1 MGRLINIKRAPIEI
15 AQLLYNNKTLMS
27 LITNINI
34 SDPESDHPI
43 DWTTILAQKYISLC
57 PPLEDGTITGERD
70 ISLIILLDRINM
82 NGADSNMIVSG
93 KIYINAEASHIL
105 DSNYNNM
112 LLEIVDEICSTID
125 GVKLTSSGQ
134 IVINSINYIAYSTMR
149 CGYGINF
156 SFTDQDIQK
165 VVEI

>member
-27 LITNINI
+27 LITNTNI
-34 SDPESDHPI
+34 DNSI

-70 ISLIILLDRINM
+70 LSLIILLDRINM

-93 KIYINAEASHIL
+93 KIYINAEASRIL
-105 DSNYNNM
+105 DSNYNN
-112 LLEIVDEICSTID
+112 LLLDIVDEICNTID
-125 GVKLTSSGQ
+125 GVKLTASGQ
-134 IVINSINYIAYSTMR
+134 ISVNSINYISYSTMR
-149 CGYGINF
+149 CGYSINF
-156 SFTDQDIQK
+156 SFTDQDTQK
-165 VVEI
+165 IVEI

>member
-27 LITNINI
+27 LITNTNI
-34 SDPESDHPI
+34 DNPI
-43 DWTTILAQKYISLC
+43 DWTTIVAQKYISLC

-70 ISLIILLDRINM
+70 LSLIILLDRINM

-93 KIYINAEASHIL
+93 KIYINAEASRIL
-105 DSNYNNM
+105 DSNYNNL
-112 LLEIVDEICSTID
+112 LLEIVDEICNTID
-125 GVKLTSSGQ
+125 GVKLTASGQ
-134 IVINSINYIAYSTMR
+134 IAINSINYISYSTMR

-156 SFTDQDIQK
+156 SFTDQDTQK
-165 VVEI
+165 IVEI

>member
-27 LITNINI
+27 LITNTNINN
-34 SDPESDHPI
+34 PM
-43 DWTTILAQKYISLC
+43 DWTTIVAQKYISLC

-70 ISLIILLDRINM
+70 LSLIILLDRINM

-93 KIYINAEASHIL
+93 KIYINAEASRIL
-105 DSNYNNM
+105 DSNYNNL
-112 LLEIVDEICSTID
+112 LLEIVDEICNTID
-125 GVKLTSSGQ
+125 GVKLTASGQ
-134 IVINSINYIAYSTMR
+134 ISVNSINYISYSTMR